1 MDDSIQKR
9 TTNIRKSLIIGVFAV
24 AASAALVAAWTFV
37 HQEEDRD
44 VRGWQTRLNLV
55 ADSRAAEI
63 ERWVETQI
71 STLSSISTNTAV
83 QLYVMQL
90 SGAGTNA
97 ASGAEPPERSYLRNL
112 LLVTA
117 DRGGFMRSPATPTV
131 PANVEQTGS
140 SGLAIVGRDGR
151 LIVTTPGM
159 PTLDDSWQSF
169 IANAAPG
176 HFAIYDLYVSAAG
189 VPTMGFIT
197 PVFPVQGDNDPNK
210 QIAWVIGIKEV
221 ASELYPLLRQ
231 PGTTEKTLEAVL
243 VRKKE
248 NVIEYLSPLL
258 DGHRPL
264 EQRLEAD
271 PSRLAEAW
279 AFEHPGAIGNLRNY
293 HEAPALFTSRP
304 IAHVPWLLV
313 EEIEKDEALSDSEVR
328 AIRLLIVFVVSIVA
342 IGIAFIAIWKHGAS
356 VRATEAAER
365 YRTTAR
371 ELDHQKRLLN
381 LVTDSV
387 PDAIFIIGADS
398 KLTFA
403 NRALGDRFGLTTNDL
418 AGKALGSVF
427 GPEEAR
433 RYTEAAAAATAAN
446 GAVISRTDRTGEG
459 PTLHVAQTRTVALS
473 KDGARR
479 AGVLALDSDITE
491 LVRAREKSEA
501 MLQRLVA
508 TLVKIVDQR
517 DPSAIGQSER
527 VAQISSEVATEM
539 KLDSLAIDTATI
551 AGRLVNFWKVL
562 VPSDVLTRPGPL
574 SEDEMNQSRQA
585 ALRWADFVEGIG
597 FDGPVGET
605 LRQIHER
612 YDGSGWPKG
621 LKEGHVLITA
631 QIVALAN
638 QVVAMTSD
646 RSYRKGMD
654 VAAVAKL
661 IAKDAGSHYHPGVVA
676 AFLNCVENRGGRARW
691 TQT

>member
-1 MDDSIQKR
+1 
-9 TTNIRKSLIIGVFAV
+9 
-24 AASAALVAAWTFV
+24 
-37 HQEEDRD
+37 
-44 VRGWQTRLNLV
+44 
-55 ADSRAAEI
+55 
-63 ERWVETQI
+63 
-71 STLSSISTNTAV
+71 
-83 QLYVMQL
+83 
-90 SGAGTNA
+90 
-97 ASGAEPPERSYLRNL
+97 
-112 LLVTA
+112 
-117 DRGGFMRSPATPTV
+117 
-131 PANVEQTGS
+131 
-140 SGLAIVGRDGR
+140 
-151 LIVTTPGM
+151 
-159 PTLDDSWQSF
+159 
-169 IANAAPG
+169 
-176 HFAIYDLYVSAAG
+176 
-189 VPTMGFIT
+189 MGFIT
-197 PVFPVQGDNDPNK
+197 PVFPVQGDGDPNG
-210 QIAWVIGIKEV
+210 QIAWVVGIKEV

-258 DGHRPL
+258 DGHRAL
-264 EQRLEAD
+264 EQRLEAN
-271 PSRLAEAW
+271 PNRLAEAW
-279 AFEHPGAIGNLRNY
+279 AFEHPGAIGTLRDY
-293 HEAPALFTSRP
+293 HDTPALFTSRP

-328 AIRLLIVFVVSIVA
+328 ATRLMIVFVVSIVA
-342 IGIAFIAIWKHGAS
+342 IGIAFIAIWRHGAS

-365 YRTTAR
+365 YRATAR

-387 PDAIFIIGADS
+387 PDAIFIIGSDS
-398 KLTFA
+398 KMTFA
-403 NRALGDRFGLTTNDL
+403 NRALGNRFGLTPDDL
-418 AGKALGSVF
+418 TGKALGSVF

-446 GAVISRTDRTGEG
+446 GAVISRTDRSGEG

-473 KDGARR
+473 RDGARR
-479 AGVLALDSDITE
+479 AGVLAIDSDITE
-491 LVRAREKSEA
+491 LVRTREKSEA

-539 KLDSLAIDTATI
+539 KLDGLAIETATI

-597 FDGPVGET
+597 FDGPVAET
-605 LRQIHER
+605 LRQIHEQ

-621 LKEGHVLITA
+621 LREGQVLIAA

-646 RSYRKGMD
+646 RSYRKGAD
-654 VAAVAKL
+654 IADVAKL
-661 IAKDAGSHYHPGVVA
+661 IAKDAGSRYHPGVVA
-676 AFLNCVENRGGRARW
+676 AFLNCVENRGGRERW
-691 TQT
+691 KQS